1 MSQLSLPAPIP
12 ILAVWADPVLTVTFD
27 QPLFA
32 RPLNPSNWVLRL
44 ADLRYI
50 ALAAN
55 SVGSAVVVNAIDDE
69 MEPGLDGISYAA
81 IPDDLTGLD
90 GTPVPAFNDFP
101 IS

>member
-1 MSQLSLPAPIP
+1 MPAPIP

-27 QPLFA
+27 RPLFA

-44 ADLRYI
+44 AGIRYI

-55 SVGSAVVVNAIDDE
+55 SVGSAVVVNAIGDVI
-69 MEPGLDGISYAA
+69 EPGPDGISYLA

-90 GTPVPAFNDFP
+90 GTPVPAFSDFP
-101 IS
+101 IA